1 MDRLGR
7 GTWSLVV
14 FAICFVSVLGHPSSL
29 LTHLPFFSVWNAPTE
44 RCMSRFGVKLDLSV
58 FDIVLNSN
66 QSFMGD
72 NITIFYSDKLGEY
85 PYYGR
90 GHEPVYGG
98 VPQNA
103 SLKQH
108 LRKAEGDLMTDIPD
122 LGFHGLAVIDWEKWR
137 PLWERNWD
145 AKEIYWNGS
154 RALVK
159 AKHPTWNPK
168 QIEDEAVRE
177 FENASRAFMEE
188 TLKLGR
194 RERPGG
200 LWGFYGFPC
209 CYNYQYK
216 KNETY
221 TGECPALEMKR
232 NDKLTW
238 LWNISSAL
246 YPDIYLDL
254 GLRGRGQDILLYSR
268 HRILE
273 AMRVRE
279 LTTHRP
285 PSVFPYA
292 RIAYTYSMEFLSQED
307 LVYTIGESMA
317 LGAAGVVLWGDGN
330 YSQTKDACLA
340 VQEYLDDTL
349 GHYIVNVTEAAFLCS
364 KTVCSSRGRCIRRDP
379 SGTAYLHLDPA
390 EWSIVPRAKLPGTVT
405 GGPSYVAHRRFRTV
419 EGETSG
425 FAASFRCQCF
435 PGWEGEQCQK
445 PIPEEPVLHDR
456 ND

>member
-1 MDRLGR
+1 
-7 GTWSLVV
+7 
-14 FAICFVSVLGHPSSL
+14 
-29 LTHLPFFSVWNAPTE
+29 
-44 RCMSRFGVKLDLSV
+44 MSRFGVKLDLSV

-221 TGECPALEMKR
+221 IGECPALEMKR
-232 NDKLTW
+232 
-238 LWNISSAL
+238 
-246 YPDIYLDL
+246 
-254 GLRGRGQDILLYSR
+254 
-268 HRILE
+268 
-273 AMRVRE
+273 
-279 LTTHRP
+279 
-285 PSVFPYA
+285 
-292 RIAYTYSMEFLSQED
+292 
-307 LVYTIGESMA
+307 
-317 LGAAGVVLWGDGN
+317 
-330 YSQTKDACLA
+330 A
-340 VQEYLDDTL
+340 V
-349 GHYIVNVTEAAFLCS
+349 
-364 KTVCSSRGRCIRRDP
+364 P
-379 SGTAYLHLDPA
+379 
-390 EWSIVPRAKLPGTVT
+390 
-405 GGPSYVAHRRFRTV
+405 
-419 EGETSG
+419 
-425 FAASFRCQCF
+425 
-435 PGWEGEQCQK
+435 
-445 PIPEEPVLHDR
+445 
-456 ND
+456 

>member
-1 MDRLGR
+1 MDNELFRIKYTIVQKITSHHWNYLLKLDCSSASFPFKLPLLMWHQMWSWMLNALRSRRCRSNVSPFPGMDGLGR
-7 GTWSLVV
+7 GTCPLAV
-14 FAICFVSVLGHPSSL
+14 FAICFASVLGRPSSFL
-29 LTHLPFFSVWNAPTE
+29 PHLPFFSVWNAPTE
-44 RCMSRFGVKLDLSV
+44 RCTARFGIELDLSV
-58 FDIVLNSN
+58 FDIVHNRD
-66 QSFMGD
+66 QAFMGD

-85 PYYGR
+85 PYYGI
-90 GHEPVYGG
+90 GGEPEYGG

-103 SLKQH
+103 SLDQH
-108 LRKAEGDLMTDIPD
+108 LWKADNDLRIDIPD

-145 AKEIYWNGS
+145 TKEIYWNGS

-159 AKHPTWNPK
+159 AKHSSWKPD
-168 QIEDEAVRE
+168 QIEKEAVRE

-232 NDKLTW
+232 NDKLVW
-238 LWNISSAL
+238 LWNVSSAL

-254 GLRGRGQDILLYSR
+254 GLRGRGRDILLYSR

-273 AMRVRE
+273 ALRVRE
-279 LTTHRP
+279 QTTHRP

-292 RIAYTYSMEFLSQED
+292 RIAYTYSMEFLSQ
-307 LVYTIGESMA
+307 VS
-317 LGAAGVVLWGDGN
+317 
-330 YSQTKDACLA
+330 
-340 VQEYLDDTL
+340 
-349 GHYIVNVTEAAFLCS
+349 TE
-364 KTVCSSRGRCIRRDP
+364 
-379 SGTAYLHLDPA
+379 
-390 EWSIVPRAKLPGTVT
+390 
-405 GGPSYVAHRRFRTV
+405 
-419 EGETSG
+419 
-425 FAASFRCQCF
+425 
-435 PGWEGEQCQK
+435 
-445 PIPEEPVLHDR
+445 
-456 ND
+456 